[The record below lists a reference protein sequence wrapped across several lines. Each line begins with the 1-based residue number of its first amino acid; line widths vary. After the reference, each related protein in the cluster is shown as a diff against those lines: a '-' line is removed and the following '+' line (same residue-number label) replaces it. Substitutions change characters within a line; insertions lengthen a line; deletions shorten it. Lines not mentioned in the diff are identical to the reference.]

1 MIWYSEKI
9 AEGRTV
15 LVLYP
20 IPTMNKR
27 FQVFVSSTY
36 TDLQDERQAVA
47 QTLLKMQCISSGM
60 EWFPAD
66 TEEQWAVIKRVIDD
80 CDYYVLI
87 IGGRYG
93 SKTAEGLSYTEK
105 EFDYALSK
113 GLPVLV
119 FCHQNPQDIPVKK
132 SELDIDARAKLEAFR
147 KRAMTGRTINFWIN
161 PDELAG
167 KVAVA
172 INTAITTKEG
182 IGWVRGDQLTSTET
196 LTDLNKMNKLVQG
209 LQERNREL
217 QERIAALQPSF
228 GNIAEFNESFVLTG
242 SGKLPS
248 GKNSNWKL
256 ALTWSEIFGIIAPLI
271 IVAQYESDLQPLV
284 EGFIL
289 RELLK
294 KPALETLRISY
305 EVFQTVKI
313 QLMALGLIRV
323 IGSGDRPIW
332 DLSTKGK
339 ETLFQIKAVKS
350 KKTNK

>member
-1 MIWYSEKI
+1 
-9 AEGRTV
+9 
-15 LVLYP
+15 
-20 IPTMNKR
+20 MNKR

-47 QTLLKMQCISSGM
+47 QTLLKMQCIPSGM

-66 TEEQWAVIKRVIDD
+66 TEEQWSVIKRVIDD

-113 GLPVLV
+113 GLPALV
-119 FCHQNPQDIPVKK
+119 FCHEHPQDIPVKK
-132 SELDIDARAKLEAFR
+132 SELDTEARAKLETFR
-147 KRAMTGRTINFWIN
+147 KRAMTGRTVNFWIN

-172 INTAITTKEG
+172 ISTAITTKEG

-217 QERIAALQPSF
+217 QERIAALRPSF
-228 GNIAEFNESFVLTG
+228 GDIAEFDESFLLTG

-248 GKNSNWKL
+248 GRNSNWKL
-256 ALTWSEIFGIIAPLI
+256 ALTWSELFGIIAPLI
-271 IVAQYESDLQPLV
+271 IVDRASLTFTLW
-284 EGFIL
+284 L
-289 RELLK
+289 R
-294 KPALETLRISY
+294 PS
-305 EVFQTVKI
+305 FC
-313 QLMALGLIRV
+313 
-323 IGSGDRPIW
+323 
-332 DLSTKGK
+332 
-339 ETLFQIKAVKS
+339 
-350 KKTNK
+350 TNY